1 MPLPSGA
8 VFFVFG
14 NLAVKQ
20 SHCLLF
26 SILHIY
32 RLKKTA
38 YRKVYGLYF
47 YLIVFCFSFHFNPP
61 ARMGGTAAVKAF
73 AKSIKE
79 KLTGS
84 PATELTKNLGS
95 ADPFSLLT
103 L

>member
-1 MPLPSGA
+1 
-8 VFFVFG
+8 
-14 NLAVKQ
+14 
-20 SHCLLF
+20 
-26 SILHIY
+26 
-32 RLKKTA
+32 
-38 YRKVYGLYF
+38 
-47 YLIVFCFSFHFNPP
+47 
-61 ARMGGTAAVKAF
+61 MGKTAAVKAF